1 MGGLAV
7 LGGWGGVGRFLLAT
21 GCGIVRARFAVLA
34 GQALSMALDEAPGAV
49 AGVLAAELFA
59 CGGVV
64 TCCGAVTHF
73 G

>member
-7 LGGWGGVGRFLLAT
+7 LGRWRDVGRYLLTA
-21 GCGIVRARFAVLA
+21 GCGMVRARLAALA
-34 GQALSMALDEAPGAV
+34 GQPLTMALDEAPGAV
-49 AGVLAAELFA
+49 AGMLTAELFTR
-59 CGGVV
+59 GRVV